1 MRIARGLLLAV
12 LEAAS
17 PALGTARNLV
27 PGLSHFW
34 FDRESVTAFNDVLGI
49 RVTFESDF
57 TGGVEGERLL
67 GLLKNSTARN
77 VTLEARTKGRNPVLS
92 VELGTTGVLL
102 PMRPIAEL
110 LFHEKFPDD
119 SRVFAVGS
127 EFIDALKLTMLSCVA
142 KKLASPAERGVT
154 LIQKGMS
161 LDVFTTDDATVS
173 WVRVEE
179 QPLFTT
185 APGRAI
191 WPREFCDYFIRHFTT
206 GTRVAMA
213 GGAVWCTGGVP
224 QKSTPLDVTVYA
236 KLIEDNTP
244 SDFAGF
250 VRRHEGE
257 VAVAFKIPD
266 DLSHALSRAAV
277 MLPEKSPI
285 ELEVTTVTGQEMT
298 DPDIRVL
305 RLYAN
310 STAGEFDDLMEIDA
324 NGHADLTVRVDA
336 GLIRRALAGRTAL
349 AITGGVVV
357 LTGPPGFFH
366 FISIRR

>member
-17 PALGTARNLV
+17 PALGTTRNLV

-34 FDRESVTAFNDVLGI
+34 FDRENVTAFNDVLGI

-67 GLLKNSTARN
+67 GLLKNSTANN
-77 VTLEARTKGRNPVLS
+77 VTLEARTRGRNPVLN

-102 PMRPIAEL
+102 PMRPVAEL

-154 LIQKGMS
+154 LIQKGVA
-161 LDVFTTDDATVS
+161 LDAFSTDDVTVS
-173 WVRVEE
+173 WVRVKE
-179 QPLFTT
+179 QSLFTT
-185 APGRAI
+185 VPGRAI
-191 WPREFCDYFIRHFTT
+191 WPREFCDYFIRHFTS
-206 GTRVAMA
+206 GTRVAII
-213 GGAVWCTGGVP
+213 GDAVWCTGGVP
-224 QKSTPLDVTVYA
+224 QKSAPLDVTVYA

-250 VRRHEGE
+250 VRRYEGE

-266 DLSHALSRAAV
+266 DLTHALSRAVAMV
-277 MLPEKSPI
+277 PEKSPI
-285 ELEVTTVTGQEMT
+285 ELEVATVT
-298 DPDIRVL
+298 DPDVRVL

-310 STAGEFDDLMEIDA
+310 SAAGEFDDLMEIDA
-324 NGHADLTVRVDA
+324 DGHADLTVRADA
-336 GLIRRALAGRTAL
+336 VLIRRALAGRTSL
-349 AITGGVVV
+349 AITRAGVV